1 MARTTTKI
9 DYSYWA
15 RLDKWTVKEAA
26 LLFDGKDP
34 SLYPELRL
42 TMSKPPEGFE
52 STVNISRAISRIDWN
67 ERFGRSKYEIGSHPV
82 YLTVALMKSGWDI
95 PEGLKAELQKRIDQD
110 DLEPA
115 TQNAESEDSSAER
128 EANTETQ
135 SNISAATKERV
146 TMLKLILGLAAG
158 GYGLQPEA
166 TRNPHAKAMREDLE
180 KIGWGLDDGTIKKY
194 LDEARSLWKQAK

>member
-42 TMSKPPEGFE
+42 TMSNPPTGFE
-52 STVNISRAISRIDWN
+52 STVKISRAISRIDWN
-67 ERFGRSKYEIGSHPV
+67 QRFGRSKYEIGSHPV
-82 YLTVALMKSGWDI
+82 YLTIALVKSGWDV
-95 PEGLKAELQKRIDQD
+95 PDGLKTELQKRIDQD
-110 DLEPA
+110 DLEH
-115 TQNAESEDSSAER
+115 TSQAEDDDDLPTERGTDAEVQANVSS
-128 EANTETQ
+128 
-135 SNISAATKERV
+135 ATKERT
-146 TMLKLILGLAAG
+146 TMLKLILGLAVG

-166 TRNPHAKAMREDLE
+166 ARNPHAKAMREDLE
-180 KIGWGLDDGTIKKY
+180 KLGWGLDDGTIKKY
-194 LDEARSLWKQAK
+194 LDEARSLWKQTK